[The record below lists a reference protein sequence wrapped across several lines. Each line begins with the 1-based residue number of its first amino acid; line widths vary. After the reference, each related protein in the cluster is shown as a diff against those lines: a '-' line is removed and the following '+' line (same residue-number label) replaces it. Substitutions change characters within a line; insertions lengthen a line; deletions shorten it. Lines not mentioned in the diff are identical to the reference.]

1 MCQELPPRTGLSMY
15 NVERQVLGRV
25 HEGVS
30 IHVAKLMEHCS
41 LLAMTACFLI
51 DCQCPR
57 CSVHVRVSA
66 DSMHHEA
73 YSSVQSIQC

>member
-15 NVERQVLGRV
+15 NVEALGRV
-25 HEGVS
+25 HEGVFV
-30 IHVAKLMEHCS
+30 HVAKLMEQCS
-41 LLAMTACFLI
+41 LSAMTACFLI

-57 CSVHVRVSA
+57 CSVHVRVSV